1 MKKTLVVL
9 TAFAAL
15 VATMSCG
22 GAGKFKSDVDS
33 LSYAIGADMGL
44 NAKFSVKELELDPS
58 MIIENVKDF
67 IENGDLESEEFKKE
81 MQQMQM
87 FEFAKFM
94 PYMQAKMQQNDST
107 QVELPS
113 LYDEEFTR
121 EKIASYIGHSM
132 GASVIDLKTNAN
144 LSMPFFYEGMEDAFD
159 VEDIENQEKV
169 EGELRLTF
177 EEMQQTFDAYQKKE
191 MAKAEEEMMKLYNEN
206 KEASAKWL
214 AEVEKMEG
222 VKKTESGLLYR
233 IDRKG
238 KDKKATKDTDVV
250 KVNYEGKLRTGEV
263 FDSSYQRGEAISF
276 PLNGVIK
283 GWTEGMKLVG
293 VGGQITLWIPCELAY
308 DMQDRGT
315 IKPGDALEFKV
326 ELLEVNKAKAEK
338 KEEKKAEKKA
348 EPKAEKKAEPKAE
361 EKSEAKSEAKAET
374 KAEDKE

>member
-44 NAKFSVKELELDPS
+44 NAKFSVKDLELDNAIILES
-58 MIIENVKDF
+58 MKDF

-81 MQQMQM
+81 MMDMQK
-87 FEFAKFM
+87 FQYTKFM

-132 GASVIDLKTNAN
+132 GADAISLKTNSSIN
-144 LSMPFFYEGMEDAFD
+144 MPFFSEGMEDAFD
-159 VEDIENQEKV
+159 VEDFENIEKIN
-169 EGELRLTF
+169 GNLRITL
-177 EEMQQTFDAYQKKE
+177 EEMQQVFDSYQKKE
-191 MAKAEEEMMKLYNEN
+191 MAKLYNEN

-222 VKKTESGLLYR
+222 VMKTESGILYR
-233 IDRKG
+233 IDREGKG
-238 KDKKATKDTDVV
+238 KKATNDTDVV

-293 VGGQITLWIPCELAY
+293 VGGQITLWIPSELAY
-308 DMQDRGT
+308 GERGAGQD
-315 IKPGDALEFKV
+315 IAPGEALEFKV

-338 KEEKKAEKKA
+338 KEEKKTEKKA
-348 EPKAEKKAEPKAE
+348 EAKAEKKSEPKAE
-361 EKSEAKSEAKAET
+361 EKAEKKSEPKAEDKAEA